1 LISQDDMKL
10 FVSETEDL
18 ILKTEGE
25 ILKIE
30 QNPKALEPIQNL
42 FYTFHTLKGL
52 TAMAG
57 FTNTSKFC
65 HYFESF
71 LQNIKDNQDSVEIND
86 AIISRLFESL
96 EVLRS
101 VLNNVKSG
109 DMTDIDQNLLLDL
122 RDSLDAFDD
131 SSSDMSFI
139 KHIQPDKFSAILSDK
154 SNNFYKIYIRL
165 LSTCAFK
172 KVRLFIIFRA
182 LTEKGRICWGDPD
195 PASLERG
202 DIVNDFEIYYISH
215 STDKEI
221 AKILDEILE
230 IENKVIKSLEIKEFK
245 GLLNEFDLKWTRL
258 LEKKGPQRRDLYPVE
273 SGEEDEFIDGE
284 IETSSQAF
292 EDYSDDEG
300 TKISSVKVDVDIL
313 EKLMNYFGEIVILKN
328 QMTRILKERQDR
340 VLGTIVNNME
350 KPFLDIQELI
360 FRLKLVRVETTFVKY
375 KRLIRDV
382 AKETGKKIRFIL
394 EGTNVEIDRKI
405 LEELNSPLVHL
416 LRNAVY
422 HGIES
427 PDLRMKKTK
436 NQIGLLRLKTYRSA
450 GSIYIEV
457 TDDGQGIDYDR
468 VKEVLVQKGLFL
480 KEEVDQLNTNV
491 LNQYLFQPGFS
502 TLSGANLIS
511 GRGIGLAIVTEKI
524 KELGGSLRIHSEKD
538 VGTTFTLIV
547 PFSRAIL
554 KAQLFHVAGELFA
567 IPIEYIESIFQFKQE
582 KAEYVDDTLYYKHD
596 SKLIPAIQLGHYFRF
611 DDATNYDLRLHSKSK
626 VAVLCKKDDMSSTI
640 FIVDDLMQ
648 QTDIVVKPFT
658 SNYSD
663 SRDILGSTILDD
675 GSVCLILDVLTIIA
689 SITKEIRTFKF

>member
-1 LISQDDMKL
+1 MISQDDMKL

-18 ILKTEGE
+18 ILQTEGE

-30 QNPKALEPIQNL
+30 QNPKALEPIQKL

-57 FTNTSKFC
+57 FNNTSKFC

-71 LQNIKDNQDSVEIND
+71 LQSIKDNQDSVDLSNS
-86 AIISRLFESL
+86 IITMLFESL

-101 VLNNVKSG
+101 VLNNVKNG
-109 DMTDIDQNLLLDL
+109 DMTDIDPSLLLDL
-122 RDSLDAFDD
+122 RDSFDSFD
-131 SSSDMSFI
+131 SSSEMSFI
-139 KHIQPDKFSAILSDK
+139 KHIQPNKFSAILGDK
-154 SNNFYKIYIRL
+154 SNKFYKVYIRL
-165 LSTCAFK
+165 QSTCAFK

-182 LTEKGRICWGDPD
+182 LTEKGQICWGVPD
-195 PASLERG
+195 PESLEQG
-202 DIVNDFEIYYISH
+202 EIINDFEIYYISH

-221 AKILDEILE
+221 VKILNEILE
-230 IENKVIKSLEIKEFK
+230 IENKAITKLENKEFE
-245 GLLNEFDLKWTRL
+245 GLLNEFDLKWTRI
-258 LEKKGPQRRDLYPVE
+258 LEKKATKRSRESYHVE
-273 SGEEDEFIDGE
+273 IEDDEEFIDGE
-284 IETSSQAF
+284 IERSSHVF
-292 EDYSDDEG
+292 EDYSDEG

-313 EKLMNYFGEIVILKN
+313 DKLMNYFGEIVILKN
-328 QMTRILKERQDR
+328 QITRTLKERQDR
-340 VLGTIVNNME
+340 VLGAIVSNME

-360 FRLKLVRVETTFVKY
+360 FGLKLVRVETTFVKY

-427 PDLRMKKTK
+427 PELRMKKTK

-468 VKEVLVQKGLFL
+468 VKDVLVQKGLFL
-480 KEEVDQLNTNV
+480 KEEVEHLNTNV
-491 LNQYLFQPGFS
+491 LNQYILQPNFS

-511 GRGIGLAIVTEKI
+511 GRGIGLAIVVEKI
-524 KELGGSLRIHSEKD
+524 RELGGSLKIHSEKD
-538 VGTTFTLIV
+538 AGTTFTLIV

-567 IPIEYIESIFQFKQE
+567 IPIEYIETIFQFKQE
-582 KAEYVDDTLYYKHD
+582 KAEYVENTLYYKFN
-596 SKLIPAIQLGHYFRF
+596 SKLIPAIQLEQHFQF
-611 DDATNYDLRLHSKSK
+611 KDATNEDLRLHSKSK
-626 VAVLCKKDDMSSTI
+626 VAILCKKDDMNSAV
-640 FIVDDLMQ
+640 FIVDDIMQ
-648 QTDIVVKPFT
+648 QTDIVVKPFK

-675 GSVCLILDVLTIIA
+675 GSVCLILDVLTIIT
-689 SITKEIRTFKF
+689 SKTNEIRTFKF

>member
-1 LISQDDMKL
+1 MISQDDMKL

-30 QNPKALEPIQNL
+30 QNPKALKPIQNL

-57 FTNTSKFC
+57 FNNTSKFC

-71 LQNIKDNQDSVEIND
+71 LQNIKDNQDSVDLSDSIINM
-86 AIISRLFESL
+86 LFESL

-101 VLNNVKSG
+101 VLNNVKNG
-109 DMTDIDQNLLLDL
+109 DMTDIDPSLLLDL
-122 RDSLDAFDD
+122 RDSFDSFD
-131 SSSDMSFI
+131 SSSEMSFI
-139 KHIQPDKFSAILSDK
+139 KHIQPNKFSAILGDK
-154 SNNFYKIYIRL
+154 SNKFYKVYIRL
-165 LSTCAFK
+165 QSTCAFK

-182 LTEKGRICWGDPD
+182 LTEKGQICWGVPD
-195 PASLERG
+195 PESLEQG
-202 DIVNDFEIYYISH
+202 EIINDFEIYYISH
-215 STDKEI
+215 STDEEI
-221 AKILDEILE
+221 VKILNEILE
-230 IENKVIKSLEIKEFK
+230 IENKTINKLENKEFE
-245 GLLNEFDLKWTRL
+245 GLLNEFDLKWTRI
-258 LEKKGPQRRDLYPVE
+258 LEKKATKRSRESYHVE
-273 SGEEDEFIDGE
+273 SEDDDEFIDGE
-284 IETSSQAF
+284 IETSSHAF
-292 EDYSDDEG
+292 EDYSDEG

-328 QMTRILKERQDR
+328 QITRTLKERQDR
-340 VLGTIVNNME
+340 VLGAIVSNME

-360 FRLKLVRVETTFVKY
+360 FGLKLVRVETTFVKY

-427 PDLRMKKTK
+427 PELRMKKTK

-468 VKEVLVQKGLFL
+468 VKDVLVQKGLFL
-480 KEEVDQLNTNV
+480 KEEVEHLNTNV
-491 LNQYLFQPGFS
+491 LNQYILQPNFS

-511 GRGIGLAIVTEKI
+511 GRGIGLAIVVEKI
-524 KELGGSLRIHSEKD
+524 RELGGSLKIHSEKD
-538 VGTTFTLIV
+538 AGTTFTLIV

-554 KAQLFHVAGELFA
+554 KAQLLRVAGELFA
-567 IPIEYIESIFQFKQE
+567 IPIEYIETIFQFKQE
-582 KAEYVDDTLYYKHD
+582 KAEYVENTLYYKFN
-596 SKLIPAIQLGHYFRF
+596 SKLIPAIQLEQHFQF
-611 DDATNYDLRLHSKSK
+611 KDATNEDLRLHSKSK
-626 VAVLCKKDDMSSTI
+626 VAILCKKDDMNSAV
-640 FIVDDLMQ
+640 FIVDDIMQ
-648 QTDIVVKPFT
+648 QTDIVVKPFK

-675 GSVCLILDVLTIIA
+675 GSVCLILDVLTIIT
-689 SITKEIRTFKF
+689 SKTNEIRTFKF